1 MILFIEGLG
10 IEFIFLKLEDRS
22 KFIYKVISLEGGIYV
37 IINIGIMNLML
48 FGFVVEVEV
57 MNYLISIFSDKLI
70 FVCIKE

>member
-70 FVCIKE
+70 FVV

>member
-57 MNYLISIFSDKLI
+57 MDYLISIFSDKLI
-70 FVCIKE
+70 FVV

>member
-10 IEFIFLKLEDRS
+10 IEFIFLKLQDRS

-37 IINIGIMNLML
+37 IINIGIMDLML

-70 FVCIKE
+70 FVV

>member
-1 MILFIEGLG
+1 MILFIEGFG
-10 IEFIFLKLEDRS
+10 IDFIFLKLEDRS

-57 MNYLISIFSDKLI
+57 MDYLISIFSDKLI
-70 FVCIKE
+70 FVV

>member
-10 IEFIFLKLEDRS
+10 SDFIFLKLEDRS

-37 IINIGIMNLML
+37 IINIGIMDLML

-57 MNYLISIFSDKLI
+57 MNYLISIFSNKLI
-70 FVCIKE
+70 FVV

>member
-1 MILFIEGLG
+1 MILYIEGLG
-10 IEFIFLKLEDRS
+10 IDFIFLKLEDRS

-37 IINIGIMNLML
+37 IINIGIMDLML

-70 FVCIKE
+70 FVV

>member
-10 IEFIFLKLEDRS
+10 IEFIFLKFEDRS

-37 IINIGIMNLML
+37 IINIGIMDLML

-70 FVCIKE
+70 FVV

>member
-37 IINIGIMNLML
+37 IINIGIMDLML

-57 MNYLISIFSDKLI
+57 MNYLIIIISDKLI
-70 FVCIKE
+70 FVV

>member
-37 IINIGIMNLML
+37 IINIGIMDLML

-57 MNYLISIFSDKLI
+57 MDYLISIFSDKLI
-70 FVCIKE
+70 FVV

>member
-10 IEFIFLKLEDRS
+10 IDFIFLKLEDRS

-37 IINIGIMNLML
+37 IINIVIMNLML

-70 FVCIKE
+70 FVV

>member
-10 IEFIFLKLEDRS
+10 IDFIFLKLEDRS

-37 IINIGIMNLML
+37 IINIVIMNLML

-57 MNYLISIFSDKLI
+57 MDYLISIFSDKLI
-70 FVCIKE
+70 FVV

>member
-1 MILFIEGLG
+1 MILFIEGFG
-10 IEFIFLKLEDRS
+10 IDFIFLKLEDRS

-37 IINIGIMNLML
+37 IINIGIMDLML

-70 FVCIKE
+70 FVV

>member
-10 IEFIFLKLEDRS
+10 SDFIFLKLEDRS

-37 IINIGIMNLML
+37 IINIGIMDLML

-70 FVCIKE
+70 FVV

>member
-10 IEFIFLKLEDRS
+10 IDFIFLKLEDRS

-37 IINIGIMNLML
+37 IINIGIMDLML

-57 MNYLISIFSDKLI
+57 MDYLISIFSDKLI
-70 FVCIKE
+70 FVV

>member
-10 IEFIFLKLEDRS
+10 IDFIFLKLEDRS

-57 MNYLISIFSDKLI
+57 MDYLISIFSDKLI
-70 FVCIKE
+70 FVV

>member
-37 IINIGIMNLML
+37 IINIGIMDLIL

-70 FVCIKE
+70 FVV

>member
-1 MILFIEGLG
+1 MILFIEGFG
-10 IEFIFLKLEDRS
+10 IDFIFLKLEDRS

-37 IINIGIMNLML
+37 IINIGIMYLML

-70 FVCIKE
+70 FVV

>member
-37 IINIGIMNLML
+37 IINIGIMDLML

-57 MNYLISIFSDKLI
+57 MNYLISIISDKLI
-70 FVCIKE
+70 FVV

>member
-10 IEFIFLKLEDRS
+10 IDFIFLKLEDRS

-57 MNYLISIFSDKLI
+57 MNYLINIFSDKLI
-70 FVCIKE
+70 FVV

>member
-10 IEFIFLKLEDRS
+10 IDFIFLKLEDRS
-22 KFIYKVISLEGGIYV
+22 KFIYKVISLEGRIYV
-37 IINIGIMNLML
+37 IINIGIMDLML

-70 FVCIKE
+70 FVV

>member
-1 MILFIEGLG
+1 MILFIEGFG
-10 IEFIFLKLEDRS
+10 IDFIVLKLEDRS

-37 IINIGIMNLML
+37 IINIGIMDLML

-70 FVCIKE
+70 FVV

>member
-10 IEFIFLKLEDRS
+10 IDFIFLKLEDRS

-57 MNYLISIFSDKLI
+57 MNYLISIISDKLI
-70 FVCIKE
+70 FVV

>member
-37 IINIGIMNLML
+37 IINIGIMDLML

-70 FVCIKE
+70 FVV

>member
-37 IINIGIMNLML
+37 IINIVIMNLML

-70 FVCIKE
+70 FVV

>member
-10 IEFIFLKLEDRS
+10 IDFIFLKLEDRS
-22 KFIYKVISLEGGIYV
+22 KFIYKVISLEGGMYV
-37 IINIGIMNLML
+37 IINIGIMDLML

-70 FVCIKE
+70 FVV

>member
-22 KFIYKVISLEGGIYV
+22 KFIYKVISLEGGMYV
-37 IINIGIMNLML
+37 IINIGIMDLML

-70 FVCIKE
+70 FVV

>member
-10 IEFIFLKLEDRS
+10 IDFIFLKLEDRS

-70 FVCIKE
+70 FVV

>member
-10 IEFIFLKLEDRS
+10 IDFIFLKLEDRS
-22 KFIYKVISLEGGIYV
+22 NFIYKVISLEGGMYV
-37 IINIGIMNLML
+37 IINIGIMDLML

-70 FVCIKE
+70 FVV

>member
-10 IEFIFLKLEDRS
+10 IDFIFLKLEDRS

-37 IINIGIMNLML
+37 IINIGIMDLML

-57 MNYLISIFSDKLI
+57 MNYLINIFSDKLI
-70 FVCIKE
+70 FVV

>member
-10 IEFIFLKLEDRS
+10 IEFIFLKLEYRS

-37 IINIGIMNLML
+37 IINIGIMDLML

-70 FVCIKE
+70 FVV

>member
-1 MILFIEGLG
+1 MILFIEGFG
-10 IEFIFLKLEDRS
+10 IDFIFLKLEDRS

-70 FVCIKE
+70 FVV

>member
-10 IEFIFLKLEDRS
+10 IDFIFLKLEDRS
-22 KFIYKVISLEGGIYV
+22 KFIYKVISLEGVMYV
-37 IINIGIMNLML
+37 IINIGIMDLML

-70 FVCIKE
+70 FVV

>member
-10 IEFIFLKLEDRS
+10 IDFIFLKLEDRS

-37 IINIGIMNLML
+37 IINIGIMDLML

-57 MNYLISIFSDKLI
+57 MNYLISIFSNKLI
-70 FVCIKE
+70 FVV

>member
-10 IEFIFLKLEDRS
+10 IDFIFLKLEDRS

-37 IINIGIMNLML
+37 IINIGIMDLML

-70 FVCIKE
+70 FVV

>member
-10 IEFIFLKLEDRS
+10 SDFIFLKLEDRS

-37 IINIGIMNLML
+37 IINIGIMDLML

-57 MNYLISIFSDKLI
+57 MDYLISIFSDKLI
-70 FVCIKE
+70 FVV

>member
-1 MILFIEGLG
+1 MILFIEGFG

-37 IINIGIMNLML
+37 IINIGIMDLML

-70 FVCIKE
+70 FVV

>member
-37 IINIGIMNLML
+37 IINIGIMDLML

-57 MNYLISIFSDKLI
+57 MNYLINIFSDKLI
-70 FVCIKE
+70 FVV